1 MSEEK
6 AICKLCG
13 HPMPKGEEMF
23 HYHGYSGPC
32 PEPPIKDQAHEVH
45 RSSVTGQFVT
55 EAEAEANPAETTT
68 ETVKTFSPYIK
79 KLILLGDAYEKSGGA
94 PDELGHLVT
103 WAVNG
108 MSAE

>member
-1 MSEEK
+1 MSEGRDCLKCGQHIAYCE
-6 AICKLCG
+6 CKEGVTL
-13 HPMPKGEEMF
+13 
-23 HYHGYSGPC
+23 
-32 PEPPIKDQAHEVH
+32 H

-55 EAEAEANPAETTT
+55 EAEAKENPAETTT
-68 ETVKTFSPYIK
+68 ETVKVHSPYIK
-79 KLILLGDAYEKSGGA
+79 KLIILGEVYEKSGGA